1 MRAPKAHPRQDPEPS
16 KKRTVMFKFLM
27 NKITGSQSERILKR
41 FQPTVDK
48 INSLESALASL
59 SDEALKQKTDEF
71 KKCIEKRSGGFKQD
85 LQDLERQLK
94 ETALPQEKQKVRVKI
109 RDIHNKILEDILP
122 EAFAVVREAAKRT
135 IGLRHYDVQLIGG
148 IILHYG
154 MIAEMANGEG
164 KTLVATLPV
173 YLSALTGKGV
183 HIVTV
188 NDYLAQRDRFWMG
201 PIYEFLGLTVG
212 VVQHELNDKERQTAY
227 NCDITYGTNNEFG
240 FDYLR
245 DNMKFQKVD
254 MAQRGFHFAIVDEVD
269 SILIDEAR
277 TPLIISGPAEEATDK
292 YYQADKIARR
302 LKGKKITDKEEIEA
316 KYKEI
321 DVTCGF
327 DFIIKEKEHLVY
339 LTEEGEKKAAQ
350 MWDADNLNTIETMPL
365 KHLTQQALRAHSDLF
380 QRDVAYI
387 VKEDQVLIVDEF
399 TGRLMP
405 GRRWSDGLH
414 QAIEAKEGVKIEREN
429 QTLATVTFQNYFRM
443 YEKLAGMTGTATTE
457 AAEFHHIYNLDVVS
471 MPTNKPV
478 IRQDLADAIYKT
490 EKEKFKAVVDEITEN
505 HKKRRPVL
513 VGTIS
518 IEKSERLSEL
528 LNQRG
533 IPHNVLNAKY
543 HEMEAHIVA
552 QAGRLDAVTI
562 ATNMAGR
569 GTDIRLG
576 GNLEFMV
583 NDMLKQRKIGP
594 YDANYKQERQ
604 GLLSTL
610 GPKVSAKCEK
620 VVELGGL
627 YVIGTERHE
636 SRRIDNQ
643 LRGRSGR
650 QGVAGTS
657 RFYLSL
663 EDDLMRIFASDRIA
677 RIMEFFKW
685 EESVPIEHPLIS
697 RSIETAQRRVE
708 THNFEIRKQLLQY
721 DNVMNRQREVIYD
734 ERRLVLESP
743 DLREHILEMIEE
755 EVDSVLELYANE
767 NVHPEEWNLVGMK
780 NHLKSKFFLVIDVK
794 SDQSREQIRDK
805 VLAKFHAAYQQKE
818 ASFGA
823 ENLQNLARIVLLQV
837 IDGKWKDH
845 LYNMDFLREGI
856 GLRGYAGHDPLV
868 EYQRE
873 GYDMFSQMTE
883 SIKDEA
889 LEFIFRAQ
897 PIREEKISSVFAR
910 IPQQLLHPESAR
922 IKDLPKQ
929 EEKRTMGDELPK
941 APPAPSTE
949 TSRPFKREGRKI
961 GRNEPCP
968 CGKIN
973 PKTGKPMKYKFC
985 CYPKYG

>member
-1 MRAPKAHPRQDPEPS
+1 ML
-16 KKRTVMFKFLM
+16 KFFL
-27 NKITGSQSERILKR
+27 NKVVGSQSERILRR
-41 FQPTVDK
+41 FKPMVDK
-48 INSLESALASL
+48 INGLEKTVASL
-59 SDEALKQKTDEF
+59 SDEELRRKTDEF
-71 KKCIEKRSGGFKQD
+71 KKVIAKKSQD
-85 LQDLERQLK
+85 FQQALQDLERQL
-94 ETALPQEKQKVRVKI
+94 EEVALPKEKQKIRAKI
-109 RDIHNKILEDILP
+109 SDINNKIIEETLP
-122 EAFAVVREAAKRT
+122 EAFAVVREAARRT
-135 IGLRHYDVQLIGG
+135 IGLRHHDVQLIGG
-148 IILHYG
+148 ITLHYG

-164 KTLVATLPV
+164 KTLVATLV
-173 YLSALTGKGV
+173 AYLNALTGKGV
-183 HIVTV
+183 HVVTV
-188 NDYLAQRDRFWMG
+188 NDYLARRDRHWMG
-201 PIYEFLGLTVG
+201 PIYEFLGLSIG
-212 VVQHELNDKERQTAY
+212 VVQHDMDDKERKRAY

-245 DNMKFQKVD
+245 DNMKFRKEN
-254 MAQRGFHFAIVDEVD
+254 MAQREFHYAIVDEVD

-302 LKGKKITDKEEIEA
+302 LKGKRITDKEEIEA

-321 DVTCGF
+321 DLTRGF

-350 MWDADNLNTIETMPL
+350 MWGADNLNTIETMPL
-365 KHLTQQALRAHSDLF
+365 KHLTQQALRAHNLF
-380 QRDVAYI
+380 SLDVHYI
-387 VKEDQVLIVDEF
+387 VKDGQVIIVDEF

-414 QAIEAKEGVKIEREN
+414 QGIEAKEGAKIEREN

-457 AAEFHHIYNLDVVS
+457 AQEFHHIYNLDVVS
-471 MPTNKPV
+471 IPTNKPV
-478 IRQDLADAIYKT
+478 IRQDLADVIYKT
-490 EKEKFKAVVDEITEN
+490 EKEKFKAVVDEIVKS
-505 HKKRRPVL
+505 HKKRQPVL

-518 IEKSERLSEL
+518 IEKSEHLSEL

-543 HEMEAHIVA
+543 HEREAHIVA

-583 NDMLKQRKIGP
+583 NDTLNQKKLKPDDADYRRQR
-594 YDANYKQERQ
+594 EE
-604 GLLSTL
+604 LFSTL
-610 GPKVSAKCEK
+610 GPKASAECEK

-627 YVIGTERHE
+627 YVLGTERHE

-650 QGVAGTS
+650 QGVSGTS

-663 EDDLMRIFASDRIA
+663 EDDLMRIFASDRIT

-685 EESVPIEHPLIS
+685 EESIPIEHPLIT
-697 RSIETAQRRVE
+697 RSIETAQKRVE

-721 DNVMNRQREVIYD
+721 DNVMNRQREVIYE
-734 ERRLVLESP
+734 ERRQALESP
-743 DLREHILEMIEE
+743 DLKEHIFEMINEM
-755 EVDSVLELYANE
+755 VDSLLDLYANE
-767 NVHPEEWNLVGMK
+767 NTHPEEWNLAGLT
-780 NHLKSKFFLVIDVK
+780 NHLKSKLFIEIENLQVG
-794 SDQSREQIRDK
+794 SSREQIREMILTKIHD
-805 VLAKFHAAYQQKE
+805 AFQKKKE
-818 ASFGA
+818 SFGA
-823 ENLQNLARIVLLQV
+823 EVLQNLARIVLLQV
-837 IDGKWKDH
+837 IDTKWKDH
-845 LYNMDFLREGI
+845 LYNMDFLRDGI

-873 GYDMFSQMTE
+873 GYDMFTQMTE

-889 LEFIFRAQ
+889 LEFIFKAKAT
-897 PIREEKISSVFAR
+897 REERISSVFAQ
-910 IPQQLLHPESAR
+910 IPQQFLHPQSGGVQ
-922 IKDLPKQ
+922 DLPKQ
-929 EEKRTMGDELPK
+929 ESKRSIRPQPPK
-941 APPAPSTE
+941 EPSAPSTE
-949 TSRPFKREGRKI
+949 APRPFKRERRKI

-968 CGKIN
+968 CGS
-973 PKTGKPMKYKFC
+973 GKKYKRC
-985 CYPKYG
+985 CGKGVV

>member
-1 MRAPKAHPRQDPEPS
+1 ML
-16 KKRTVMFKFLM
+16 KFFL
-27 NKITGSQSERILKR
+27 NRIVGSQSERILRR
-41 FQPTVDK
+41 FKPMVDRINGLEKTV
-48 INSLESALASL
+48 AGL
-59 SDEALKQKTDEF
+59 SDEELKRKTGEF
-71 KKCIEKRSGGFKQD
+71 NEVIAKRLQD
-85 LQDLERQLK
+85 FQQALQDLEQQL
-94 ETALPQEKQKVRVKI
+94 EEVALPKEKQKIRAKI
-109 RDIHNKILEDILP
+109 SDINNKTTEEILP
-122 EAFAVVREAAKRT
+122 EAFAVVREAARRT
-135 IGLRHYDVQLIGG
+135 IGLRHHDVQLIGG
-148 IILHYG
+148 MTLHYG

-164 KTLVATLPV
+164 KTLVATLAA
-173 YLSALTGKGV
+173 YLNALSGKGV
-183 HIVTV
+183 HVVTV
-188 NDYLAQRDRFWMG
+188 NDYLARRDRLWMG
-201 PIYEFLGLTVG
+201 PVYEFLGLSVG
-212 VVQHELNDKERQTAY
+212 AIQHDMGDEERKHAY

-245 DNMKFQKVD
+245 DNMKFRKEN
-254 MAQRGFHFAIVDEVD
+254 MAQREFHYAIVDEVD

-321 DVTCGF
+321 DLTRGF

-350 MWDADNLNTIETMPL
+350 MWGGDNLNTIETMPL
-365 KHLTQQALRAHSDLF
+365 KHLTQQALRAHNLF
-380 QRDVAYI
+380 SLDVHYI
-387 VKEDQVLIVDEF
+387 VKEGQVIIVDEF

-414 QAIEAKEGVKIEREN
+414 QAIEAKEGAKIEREN

-443 YEKLAGMTGTATTE
+443 YEKLAGMTGTGATE
-457 AAEFHHIYNLDVVS
+457 AQEFHHIYNLDVVS
-471 MPTNKPV
+471 IPTNKPI
-478 IRQDLADAIYKT
+478 IRRDLADIIYKT
-490 EKEKFKAVVDEITEN
+490 EKEKFKAVVDEIVKS
-505 HKKRRPVL
+505 HKKRQPVL

-518 IEKSERLSEL
+518 IEKSERLGEL
-528 LNQRG
+528 LSQRG
-533 IPHNVLNAKY
+533 IPHNVLNAKH

-552 QAGRLDAVTI
+552 QAGRLDAATI

-583 NDMLKQRKIGP
+583 NGILKQRKIGP
-594 YDANYKQERQ
+594 DDANYQKQREE
-604 GLLSTL
+604 LLSTL
-610 GPKVSAKCEK
+610 GPEVAAECKKVI
-620 VVELGGL
+620 ELGGL
-627 YVIGTERHE
+627 CVLGTERHE

-650 QGVAGTS
+650 QGVSGTS

-685 EESVPIEHPLIS
+685 EESVPIEHALIT
-697 RSIETAQRRVE
+697 RSIETAQKRVE

-743 DLREHILEMIEE
+743 NLKEHIFEMVEE
-755 EVDSVLELYANE
+755 LVDSLLDLYANE
-767 NVHPEEWNLVGMK
+767 NTQPEEWNLVGLV
-780 NHLKSKFFLVIDVK
+780 NHLKSKLFIEIENLQVG
-794 SDQSREQIRDK
+794 SSREQIRQM
-805 VLAKFHAAYQQKE
+805 VLAKVHDAFRKKE
-818 ASFGA
+818 ESFGA
-823 ENLQNLARIVLLQV
+823 EGLQNLARIVLLQV
-837 IDGKWKDH
+837 IDAKWKDH
-845 LYNMDFLREGI
+845 LYNMDFLRDGI

-873 GYDMFSQMTE
+873 GYDMFTQMSG

-889 LEFIFRAQ
+889 LEFIFRAKAA
-897 PIREEKISSVFAR
+897 REESVSSVFAQ
-910 IPQQLLHPESAR
+910 IPQQFLHPESAR
-922 IKDLPKQ
+922 IQDLPKQ
-929 EEKRTMGDELPK
+929 ESKTSIRPHPPRTPS
-941 APPAPSTE
+941 APSTE
-949 TSRPFKREGRKI
+949 APRPFKREGRKI

-973 PKTGKPMKYKFC
+973 PKTSKPMKYKFC